1 MASDSSTSTT
11 PLILTPEST
20 GTSPEPIST
29 DTAMKKSRRQTA
41 IYPNMNPSNKPQ
53 KPFSRSAAKRQSV
66 MALGSIEHLQ
76 YYFTK
81 TGIAAKKNNLGKSVK
96 GLVPALGGKAHIRNN
111 SSLGSLPELRLPPTP
126 VIPDSHGP
134 AFPPFVKTYETDPES
149 LLPGVV
155 EDLSAVASAWRIDNP
170 LNSELLGG
178 ESFDVL
184 GVLKTTTAAI
194 RAVRNYVVSLPDE
207 SAGTIRAQFRSKVLG
222 PKAIRLPSQ
231 SQSGSPPDPLTLIRR
246 SALEVLTVLRE
257 LEEKSRLPLSDEA
270 YDAQSDGANSRK
282 GGGPPSRV
290 ASPSMGSDKLPSE
303 EDNLHVH
310 EVDLDTAVSFTLMQ
324 VQGRYESVPVW
335 EDEDEQSDS
344 EEDDQRDR
352 WDEKLVVGSGWL
364 YRQDIKWG
372 ELEKERKT
380 VGLYLDVVDEVLF
393 EGKKDDTRGWERKA
407 RKAAVRGNKRRVS
420 AGDAEGRGFGLYPIS
435 GGKRR
440 VSTGIL
446 DVRITEE
453 PEDVEDIAEEPEDSM
468 DDDDLPEWAKRHAFE
483 GDELDRVHALLAALL
498 PPSLQEALAPSS
510 PRSAF
515 LDSLSSGQ
523 LLCSAYNVGV
533 RKSKKPWGYV
543 NKDGVHDILALER
556 AEKESGDSE
565 TPKKGWTFRRTDNL
579 RLWVGA
585 LKLRYMLPI
594 VVPTQVLPPSH
605 SGPGNSPLSSPQASQ
620 TRFPG
625 GTSESPIMFDA
636 KVVAG
641 KSEGWEDMLEA
652 VLMRWMQKVVD
663 ERRNEN

>member
-1 MASDSSTSTT
+1 MTSDSSTSTT
-11 PLILTPEST
+11 PSILTPEST
-20 GTSPEPIST
+20 GTSPEPPLST
-29 DTAMKKSRRQTA
+29 TPAMKKSRRQTA
-41 IYPNMNPSNKPQ
+41 FYPNMNPSNKTQ
-53 KPFSRSAAKRQSV
+53 NPFSRSAAKRQSV

-81 TGIAAKKNNLGKSVK
+81 TGIAAKKNNLGKPVK
-96 GLVPALGGKAHIRNN
+96 GLVPALGGKSHIRNN
-111 SSLGSLPELRLPPTP
+111 SSLSSLPELRLPPTP
-126 VIPDSHGP
+126 VVPDPHGP
-134 AFPPFVKTYETDPES
+134 AFLPFVKTYETDPES

-155 EDLSAVASAWRIDNP
+155 EDLTAVARAWRIDLP
-170 LNSELLGG
+170 LNSEILGG

-184 GVLKTTTAAI
+184 SLLKITTTAI

-222 PKAIRLPSQ
+222 PRAIRSPTQ
-231 SQSGSPPDPLTLIRR
+231 SQSGSSPDPLTLIRR
-246 SALEVLTVLRE
+246 SALEVLTVLRV
-257 LEEKSRLPLSDEA
+257 LEEKSRLPLSNEA
-270 YDAQSDGANSRK
+270 YDAQSDGANSRN
-282 GGGPPSRV
+282 GDGPSRI
-290 ASPSMGSDKLPSE
+290 ASPSIRSDKLPSE
-303 EDNLHVH
+303 EDDLHVH
-310 EVDLDTAVSFTLMQ
+310 EVDPDTAVSFTLMQ
-324 VQGRYESVPVW
+324 VQGRYTSVPVW

-344 EEDDQRDR
+344 GEDDQRDR

-364 YRQDIKWG
+364 YRQDVKWE

-380 VGLYLDVVDEVLF
+380 IGSYLDVVDEVLF
-393 EGKKDDTRGWERKA
+393 EGKKDGSRGWEREA
-407 RKAAVRGNKRRVS
+407 RKAAQRGNKRRVS
-420 AGDAEGRGFGLYPIS
+420 AGDAEGKGFGLSPVS
-435 GGKRR
+435 EGKRR

-446 DVRITEE
+446 DFQITEE
-453 PEDVEDIAEEPEDSM
+453 PEDVEDIAEEIEDST
-468 DDDDLPEWAKRHAFE
+468 DDEDLPEWAKRHTFE
-483 GDELDRVHALLAALL
+483 GDELGRAHALLAALL
-498 PPSLQEALAPSS
+498 PPPLREALAPAS

-523 LLCSAYNVGV
+523 LLCSAYNIGV

-543 NKDGVHDILALER
+543 NKDGVHDILSLEK
-556 AEKESGDSE
+556 AEKESGNSE

-605 SGPGNSPLSSPQASQ
+605 SGPGHSPSGSPQASQ

-625 GTSESPIMFDA
+625 GTSEPPIMFDA

-641 KSEGWEDMLEA
+641 KSEEWEDMLEA
-652 VLMRWMQKVVD
+652 VLMRWMRKVVD
-663 ERRNEN
+663 ERRNES